1 MKTLRRIRQ
10 SLRNGWRGLRTLS
23 GDDAYDRYL
32 GHCRNHHPD
41 SSPMDRRDFYRCE
54 QERRWSGGPN
64 RCC

>member
-1 MKTLRRIRQ
+1 MKMLQLIRQ
-10 SLRNGWRGLRTLS
+10 ALRNGWQGLRTIS

-32 GHCRNHHPD
+32 QHCLHKHAD
-41 SSPMDRRDFYRCE
+41 SVPMDRLDFYRCE